1 MHLSTKGQYATR
13 ALVELAGSYGQGV
26 VKLHHI
32 AERQN
37 IPLKYLEQIML
48 QLKRFG
54 FVTSRKG
61 AEGGYMLSRPARE
74 ITLGEVVRALEG
86 PLAPIGCVSRT
97 GYAECGC
104 PDPAHCGLRSVWQDV
119 RDAIAEI
126 LDQTTLQ
133 DVYDRAETMRGAQQ
147 RYAFYE
153 I

>member
-13 ALVELAGSYGQGV
+13 ALVELARSAETARSRGEV

-37 IPLKYLEQIML
+37 IPCKYLEQIML

-54 FVTSRKG
+54 FVESRKG

-74 ITLGEVVRALEG
+74 ITLGEVVRAMEG
-86 PLAPIGCVSRT
+86 PLAPIGCASRT
-97 GYAECGC
+97 GYVECGC

-119 RDAIAEI
+119 RDAI
-126 LDQTTLQ
+126 
-133 DVYDRAETMRGAQQ
+133 
-147 RYAFYE
+147 
-153 I
+153 